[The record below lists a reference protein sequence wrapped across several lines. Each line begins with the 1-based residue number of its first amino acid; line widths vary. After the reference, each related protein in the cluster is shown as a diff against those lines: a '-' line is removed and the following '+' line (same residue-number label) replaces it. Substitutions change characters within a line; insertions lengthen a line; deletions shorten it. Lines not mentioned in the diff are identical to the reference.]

1 MIQMSIASTDIELG
15 TVYRNHEA
23 GFDVRAVPNP
33 DYHGGT
39 GDRFVVQTRVDV
51 NTPWERPLDRC
62 SDEDSVR
69 QRVADCLTW
78 TRSPHSR

>member
-1 MIQMSIASTDIELG
+1 MSTNVMDIEINA
-15 TVYRNHEA
+15 VYRNHEA

-33 DYHGGT
+33 DHRGEP

-62 SDEDSVR
+62 SDADSACK
-69 QRVADCLTW
+69 RVAACLTW